1 MKCNKCGNEI
11 PIESEFCSY
20 CGNKVEKEEKK
31 TIKLSL
37 KKIIIIEIIVI
48 LGIAVVAGICVSVW
62 TRPQISKE
70 ETTQNV
76 QNNKIKTY
84 ELNKIGYYKNENILE
99 EKYNNNGDLIYCK
112 YKSGNEIKEDTY
124 NYEYDSQG
132 RTIKVSL
139 NNGISTLEIEYAG
152 E

>member
-1 MKCNKCGNEI
+1 MILQLQIRKKKGRLQLKCNKCGNEI

-76 QNNKIKTY
+76 QNNKMCIYAKKKNT
-84 ELNKIGYYKNENILE
+84 LKFINKY
-99 EKYNNNGDLIYCK
+99 
-112 YKSGNEIKEDTY
+112 
-124 NYEYDSQG
+124 
-132 RTIKVSL
+132 
-139 NNGISTLEIEYAG
+139 
-152 E
+152 